1 MAEPTTKSGRR
12 AVDEEVA
19 TAPPRAPIAGAI
31 PELSFAVT
39 GARPLEPAA
48 VPTIE
53 FELAIGGQAG
63 IAVRSLMLNV
73 QLQIAARRRGYDELA
88 ERRLVE
94 VFGTPDRWGS
104 TLGTLP
110 WQRTSLVVPPFEEQ
124 TTVPFAV
131 PLSLDLEVVAS
142 KYFYALSDGAV
153 PLEFLFSG
161 SVFYSG
167 PDGRLQTTRLAWES
181 EAEFE
186 LPVATWRA
194 AIERHFP
201 GAAWLR
207 LDRESFDRLYEF
219 KAERALPSWEAAIDA
234 LFEERRA

>member
-1 MAEPTTKSGRR
+1 MAEPTTRSGRR

-19 TAPPRAPIAGAI
+19 PASIAGAI
-31 PELSFAVT
+31 PELSFAIAA
-39 GARPLEPAA
+39 ARPLEPAA

-53 FELAIGGQAG
+53 FELAIGGQPG

-124 TTVPFAV
+124 TTVSLAV

-167 PDGRLQTTRLAWES
+167 PDGRLQTTRLTWES